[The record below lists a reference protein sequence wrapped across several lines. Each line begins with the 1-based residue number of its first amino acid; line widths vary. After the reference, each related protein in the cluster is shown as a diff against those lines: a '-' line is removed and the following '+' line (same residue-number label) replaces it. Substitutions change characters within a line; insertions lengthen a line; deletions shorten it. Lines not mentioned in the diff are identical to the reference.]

1 MIDSVA
7 HPSEKTPEP
16 IETKTGNPVV
26 KAVRAFVGR
35 IFSNEKKKE
44 VDTQDVETLTGEML
58 IAKVMES
65 KKDKEAFD
73 ALLKKIFVKLDEGN
87 LPLLHKLHRE
97 IRGVDLEDRDLMAIH
112 DQLKIIGNENNIYSF
127 LKSDSRIIENIDEL
141 RSAEKADNLAGNT
154 EVELSWILTAY
165 IARFMERQKDP
176 SIVYDTD
183 IKVRLKNDAKAKEF
197 ESEIPMDDPEH
208 RVIPINKPHPDLKV
222 VAKQENS
229 DHQVA

>member
-1 MIDSVA
+1 MIDAASHRA
-7 HPSEKTPEP
+7 EDQSQA
-16 IETKTGNPVV
+16 IETQAGNPMI
-26 KAVRAFVGR
+26 KAIRNFVGR
-35 IFSNEKKKE
+35 VFSNGKKRE
-44 VDTQDVETLTGEML
+44 VDTLDMETLTGEAL

-73 ALLKKIFVKLDEGN
+73 ALLKRIFVKLDEGN

-112 DQLKIIGNENNIYSF
+112 DQLKMIGSENSIYTF

-141 RSAEKADNLAGNT
+141 RMAEKANNLAGSA
-154 EVELSWILTAY
+154 EVELSWILAAY

-183 IKVRLKNDAKAKEF
+183 IKVRLKNDVKAE
-197 ESEIPMDDPEH
+197 EPEVEIPMDDPEH
-208 RVIPINKPHPDLKV
+208 RVIPINKPHPELKV
-222 VAKQENS
+222 VAKQEDS